1 MMKLLSAE
9 FTRLFKS
16 FIFKLGLLFSG
27 GLGAFCV
34 FMRWLDTTRHPEVY
48 ESLPVAYRNAD
59 GIIFVGSLY
68 LIFAA
73 AVFIGIFVGTEYSDG
88 TIRNKLVV
96 GHTRT
101 TIYLS
106 KFIVC
111 VCADILMCLLNIA
124 VILILGYLLIDGTTM
139 PIKDLLLF
147 TATTVTALVALT
159 ALLLLFAMSIQSK
172 AAGSIVCLLTVL
184 IMLFA
189 AMTISNRL
197 QQPEYSEPYSYFDE
211 TTGEVITTDR
221 EKNPAYVS
229 GTKRKVYEFLDNF
242 LPASQLYQ
250 LVQLNA
256 EHAYTIMLYDCVIV
270 LLTTGAGI
278 IIFKKKNLR

>member
-27 GLGAFCV
+27 GLSAFCV
-34 FMRWLDTTRHPEVY
+34 FMRWWDVTRHPEVY
-48 ESLPVAYRNAD
+48 ESLPAAYRNAD
-59 GIIFVGSLY
+59 GILFLEVCISF
-68 LIFAA
+68 FAV

-159 ALLLLFAMSIQSK
+159 SLLLLFCHVHSK
-172 AAGSIVCLLTVL
+172 QGNRFHRLSAYGTYHAACCNDYLESVTAAGIFRTVF
-184 IMLFA
+184 LF
-189 AMTISNRL
+189 R
-197 QQPEYSEPYSYFDE
+197 
-211 TTGEVITTDR
+211 
-221 EKNPAYVS
+221 
-229 GTKRKVYEFLDNF
+229 
-242 LPASQLYQ
+242 
-250 LVQLNA
+250 
-256 EHAYTIMLYDCVIV
+256 
-270 LLTTGAGI
+270 
-278 IIFKKKNLR
+278 